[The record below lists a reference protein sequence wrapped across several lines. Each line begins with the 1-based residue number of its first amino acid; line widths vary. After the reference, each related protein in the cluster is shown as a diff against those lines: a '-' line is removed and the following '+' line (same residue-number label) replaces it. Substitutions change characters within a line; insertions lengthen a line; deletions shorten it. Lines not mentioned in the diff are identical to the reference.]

1 MRINMDKT
9 KIMPSNFPKK
19 HDFIPD
25 FKIQDNKTLDFVYE
39 TKLVGINV
47 SNNFSWK
54 QNTKFI

>member
-1 MRINMDKT
+1 MDKT

-19 HDFIPD
+19 HDYISD

-39 TKLVGINV
+39 TKLVGIIV

-54 QNTKFI
+54 QNTKYI